1 MMNVNLLGNRFL
13 KARTLS
19 PAKPVPQPVP
29 EAHAMTA
36 GAILTKLMAEL
47 VRARNASQSALQRL
61 RRDPNPSEA
70 ALLELRRTR
79 EQVQLRRQTLLRAL
93 AAHQKSQLLELVNGQ

>member
-1 MMNVNLLGNRFL
+1 MMKVNLLGTRFL
-13 KARTLS
+13 KVRTLS
-19 PAKPVPQPVP
+19 PAKPTIQSVP
-29 EAHAMTA
+29 ETPVVTA

-47 VRARNASQSALQRL
+47 VRARNASHSALQRL

-93 AAHQKSQLLELVNGQ
+93 AAHQKSQLLELANGR

>member
-1 MMNVNLLGNRFL
+1 MVKVNLLENRFL
-13 KARTLS
+13 KVRKLS
-19 PAKPVPQPVP
+19 PVKPAIQPVP
-29 EAHAMTA
+29 ESTLMTP

-47 VRARNASQSALQRL
+47 VRARNASQTALQRL

-79 EQVQLRRQTLLRAL
+79 EQVQLRRQNLLRAL
-93 AAHQKSQLLELVNGQ
+93 AAHQKSQLLELANGR

>member
-13 KARTLS
+13 KVRTLS
-19 PAKPVPQPVP
+19 PAKPASQPVS
-29 EAHAMTA
+29 EVTVMTP

-79 EQVQLRRQTLLRAL
+79 EQVQLRRQNLLRAL